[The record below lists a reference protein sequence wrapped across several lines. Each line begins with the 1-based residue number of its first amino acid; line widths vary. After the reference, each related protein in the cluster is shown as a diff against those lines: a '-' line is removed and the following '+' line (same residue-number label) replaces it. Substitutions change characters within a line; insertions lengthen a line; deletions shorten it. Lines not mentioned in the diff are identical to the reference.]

1 MKRKKI
7 IIGYTTGV
15 FDLFHIGHLNILKS
29 AKQQCDHL
37 IVGVSSD
44 RLVEEYKKKL
54 PVIPLEERFRIVEAC
69 RYVDEVI
76 IQEDRN
82 KYGAYLKYRFDL
94 MFVGDDWKG
103 QKLFV
108 ELEDRLS
115 KHGVEIRY
123 LGYTKTTSSTIIR
136 ELLVNRREEG

>member
-54 PVIPLEERFRIVEAC
+54 PVIPFEERFRIVEAC

-76 IQEDRN
+76 IQEDRD

-115 KHGVEIRY
+115 EHGVEIRY